1 MFVDEAKIFV
11 QAGSGGNGCV
21 AFRREKYVPAGG
33 PAGGDGGRGGS
44 VIAEVDPGLSTL
56 LDFRYR
62 QHYKAASGEHGMGSD
77 MHGKN
82 AGDLVIK
89 VPPGTIVRN
98 AENGEVI
105 ADLTRPG
112 QRAVIARGG
121 RGGRGNARYAT
132 PTRQAPRFAEMGE
145 PGESL
150 WCELELK
157 LLADVG
163 LVGYPNVGKSSL
175 IAQVSAA
182 RPKIADYP
190 FTTLVPNL
198 GVVDLGDGKSC
209 VMADIPGLIEGA
221 HSGMG
226 LGHEFLRHIERTLLI
241 VHMLDASGLEGRD
254 PLEDFEKINEELR
267 LFSPDLA
274 SRPQLVAA
282 NKMDLAEARERFPR
296 LKETLGSKGYE
307 VFPISAATGQG
318 IRELLGQIATELDR
332 LRGARA
338 EALAEAARTAQ
349 TQEEQEQQER
359 QKRWKKPRRASMAGE
374 ITVRREDGHFVVEG
388 KALEKLVAMTN
399 LDNDDAVRFFQR
411 TLARQGVVDAL
422 RNAGVKPGDTVRIND
437 VEFDFV
443 DKYDL

>member
-1 MFVDEAKIFV
+1 
-11 QAGSGGNGCV
+11 
-21 AFRREKYVPAGG
+21 
-33 PAGGDGGRGGS
+33 
-44 VIAEVDPGLSTL
+44 
-56 LDFRYR
+56 
-62 QHYKAASGEHGMGSD
+62 
-77 MHGKN
+77 
-82 AGDLVIK
+82 
-89 VPPGTIVRN
+89 
-98 AENGEVI
+98 
-105 ADLTRPG
+105 
-112 QRAVIARGG
+112 
-121 RGGRGNARYAT
+121 
-132 PTRQAPRFAEMGE
+132 
-145 PGESL
+145 L

>member
-1 MFVDEAKIFV
+1 MFVDEAKIHV
-11 QAGSGGNGCV
+11 QAGAGGNGCV
-21 AFRREKYVPAGG
+21 GFRREKYVPAGG

-89 VPPGTIVRN
+89 VPPGTIIRN
-98 AENGEVI
+98 AETGEVI

-112 QRAVIARGG
+112 QRVIIARGG

-145 PGESL
+145 PGEGL

-163 LVGYPNVGKSSL
+163 LAGYPNVGKSSL
-175 IAQVSAA
+175 IARISAA
-182 RPKIADYP
+182 KPKISDYP

-221 HSGMG
+221 HSGVG
-226 LGHEFLRHIERTLLI
+226 LGHEFLKHIERTLLI
-241 VHMLDASGLEGRD
+241 VHILDTSGLEGRD
-254 PLEDFEKINEELR
+254 PLEDFDKINEELR
-267 LFSPDLA
+267 LFSADLA
-274 SRPQLVAA
+274 TRPQLVAA
-282 NKMDLAEARERFPR
+282 NKLDLAEARERFPR
-296 LKETLGSKGYE
+296 VKEALNARGCE
-307 VFPISAATGQG
+307 VFPISAATGHG
-318 IRELLGQIATELDR
+318 LKELLGRIASELDR
-332 LRGARA
+332 LRAVRAQA
-338 EALAEAARTAQ
+338 EADTEASQAAQAR
-349 TQEEQEQQER
+349 EELEQPER
-359 QKRWKKPRRASMAGE
+359 WRKPRRASMAEE
-374 ITVRREDGHFVVEG
+374 ITVRREDGCFVVEG

-399 LDNDDAVRFFQR
+399 LDNEDAVRFFQR
-411 TLARQGVVDAL
+411 TLVRRGVMDAL
-422 RNAGVKPGDTVRIND
+422 RNAGVKPGDTVRIKD
-437 VEFDFV
+437 AEFDFV
-443 DKYDL
+443 E